1 MVDLRPP
8 SHRVAPARRPSSFL
22 AMKSS
27 PRNRAAL
34 LIMALTLL
42 FIISGI
48 AASLLNVSLSSYKLT
63 LRNEFRARAQAVAES
78 ELEYLFFRFKSEC
91 LSGVSADNAAAEL
104 TSICDNTEVPTSTF
118 TPFLAQHAA
127 ENWRVRR
134 SLITDRIPL
143 QGNLPGTTKTGQFTY
158 VNARIEVLPPAGSA
172 YGDSLNVRIGRRF
185 INSTSTIFQYSIF
198 YEGTLEITPGGN
210 TRIEGDIA
218 ANGNVYLGVLSGKTL
233 EIANKIRY
241 LGDHRFNKDA
251 LGSTI
256 YYNPDSTTPA
266 VTLAAPTFLTSEL
279 SQVETMDAPE
289 NLLGGLDATAT
300 AESRPDLFGP
310 TGLADPTLWNDTN
323 RETAANNVY
332 RSTIVPPPSA
342 SNSNEY
348 PNATTSTGDDPAI
361 EATRAY
367 TRADVI
373 VTINSSGTVSV
384 KKRNGTDLTA
394 SFSGTGKAITSNADV
409 RDQREAKDVKMT
421 NVDIELLKTAL
432 AANVPDFNGLIYF
445 NLTGASSSTPAAI
458 RLKNAEVLPNIGG
471 TGFSVAT
478 NGGIYIQG
486 NYNTKL
492 SQATPEI
499 PGVPEVP
506 ATLLTPAIPA
516 VPLVPAQPAVA
527 GKVSSMLMGDALTVL
542 SPGWNDANAAGAL
555 STRIATGAVT
565 VNAGLLTGNV
575 ASTATRSS
583 GGAQNLIR
591 FLEDW
596 TGVGVT
602 FHGSIGR
609 LFQSRHFASAFPGA
623 GSVYMPPSR
632 IFSFDNSL
640 AQSPPPG
647 SLSTTSYSRGN
658 FFVW

>member
-1 MVDLRPP
+1 MVNPLAISPLSPGRTRPP
-8 SHRVAPARRPSSFL
+8 V
-22 AMKSS
+22 MKTSS
-27 PRNRAAL
+27 PRRAAMLIMTLL
-34 LIMALTLL
+34 LIGMMAL
-42 FIISGI
+42 I
-48 AASLLNVSLSSYKLT
+48 AGSLLELSLSAYKIT
-63 LRNEFRARAQAVAES
+63 DRNAFRARAQAVAES

-91 LSGVSADNAAAEL
+91 LSGISADNAASEL
-104 TSICDNTEVPTSTF
+104 TSICDNNAVPTSTF

-134 SLITDRIPL
+134 SLVTDRVPL

-158 VNARIEVLPPAGSA
+158 VNARIEVLPPADSP
-172 YGDSLNVRIGRRF
+172 YGDSLSVRIGRRF

-218 ANGNVYLGVLSGKTL
+218 ANGHVYLGVLSGKTL

-241 LGDHRFNKDA
+241 LGDHRFNEDS

-256 YYNPDSTTPA
+256 FYNPDSTTPA
-266 VTLAAPTFLTSEL
+266 VTLAAPTFLTSEA
-279 SQVETMDAPE
+279 SQVETMEAPE
-289 NLLGGLDATAT
+289 NLLGGLDAAAT
-300 AESRPDLFGP
+300 AEARPDLFGP
-310 TGLADPTLWNDTN
+310 TGITDTSLWSDAN

-332 RSTIVPPPSA
+332 RSVIVPPPSA
-342 SNSNEY
+342 SSTNEY
-348 PNATTSTGDDPAI
+348 PNATTTTADDPAI
-361 EATRAY
+361 EASRAY
-367 TRADVI
+367 TRADII
-373 VTINSSGTVSV
+373 VTINSAGTISV
-384 KKRNGTDLTA
+384 KKKNGTDLTA
-394 SFSGTGKAITSNADV
+394 AFTTLAITANSPV
-409 RDQREAKDVKMT
+409 RDQREGKDVKIT
-421 NVDIELLKTAL
+421 NVDLGVLNTVL
-432 AANVPDFNGLIYF
+432 TTTFPTFNGLIYF
-445 NLTGASSSTPAAI
+445 NLSGASAANPAAI
-458 RLKNAEVLPNIGG
+458 RLKNAEVLPNIAG

-478 NGGIYIQG
+478 NGGIYVQG
-486 NYNTKL
+486 NYNTKIN
-492 SQATPEI
+492 ST
-499 PGVPEVP
+499 
-506 ATLLTPAIPA
+506 T
-516 VPLVPAQPAVA
+516 A

-542 SPGWNDANAAGAL
+542 SPGWSDTNAAGAL
-555 STRIATGAVT
+555 STRVATGAVT

-575 ASTATRSS
+575 ASTATKSS

-623 GSVYMPPSR
+623 GTVYMPPSR
-632 IFSFDNSL
+632 IFSFDQGL

>member
-1 MVDLRPP
+1 
-8 SHRVAPARRPSSFL
+8 
-22 AMKSS
+22 MKSS
-27 PRNRAAL
+27 PRNRAIVLIVALAL
-34 LIMALTLL
+34 LFVVA
-42 FIISGI
+42 GI
-48 AASLLNVSLSSYKLT
+48 AASLLNLALSSYKLT

-78 ELEYLFFRFKSEC
+78 ELEYLFFRFKTEC
-91 LSGVSADNAAAEL
+91 LSGISADNAAAEL
-104 TSICDNTEVPTSTF
+104 TSICDNDEVPTSLF

-127 ENWRVRR
+127 QNWRIKR
-134 SLITDRIPL
+134 SLVTDRNPL

-218 ANGNVYLGVLSGKTL
+218 ANGHVYLGVLSGRTL

-241 LGDHRFNKDA
+241 LGDRRFNRDA
-251 LGSTI
+251 LGSVI

-266 VTLAAPTFLTSEL
+266 VTLSAPTFLTSEL

-289 NLLGGLDATAT
+289 NLLGGLDADAT

-310 TGLADPTLWNDTN
+310 TGLADPTVWNDTN
-323 RETAANNVY
+323 RATAANNVY

-348 PNATTSTGDDPAI
+348 PNATSSTGDDPAI

-367 TRADVI
+367 NRADVI
-373 VTINSSGTVSV
+373 VTINSSGTISV
-384 KKRNGTDLTA
+384 RKRNGTDLTA
-394 SFSGTGKAITSNADV
+394 SFSGTGKAITTNADV

-445 NLTGASSSTPAAI
+445 NLTGASSTNPAAI
-458 RLKNAEVLPNIGG
+458 RLKNAEVLPNISG

-478 NGGIYIQG
+478 NGGIYVQG

-499 PGVPEVP
+499 PAIP
-506 ATLLTPAIPA
+506 ATILTPAI
-516 VPLVPAQPAVA
+516 PLVPAQPAVA

-542 SPGWNDANAAGAL
+542 SPGWSDTNAAGAL

-632 IFSFDNSL
+632 IFSFDQGL